1 MVMRFDS
8 LRLPDSSFA
17 PFKARKLRNAKVIY
31 RPSELID
38 DASVLE
44 EYAYVI
50 PSDLERHE
58 DFEGDELTFYAERYG
73 GAGTGLHGGGV
84 RCGIGRLFQVKG
96 IGSNL
101 LRGEGTL
108 ESCFWHSHGGVTL
121 AEAVQEAAWSEVF
134 QQALPYGAARVHS
147 IILTGTD
154 CWYEGP
160 KGERSRAPRAL
171 VVRDPVIR
179 PAHFERATYFRP
191 EKGLALCSDVERV
204 RAAIF
209 SLPGLLPHSPAASPW
224 NGVATW
230 EDLIEGLHAMAH
242 RFAIQCAA
250 AQSKRLMHGA
260 LNASNIGIDGRWLD
274 FGTATSLPSH
284 ANTKS
289 YGLPPHL
296 PTLWEEQNR
305 IPGILANLSFYA
317 HKYFPGAPMFQS
329 SFVEALIFWFSRSH
343 QQALTHSYL
352 MLAGFLFVAKDGQ
365 RLQEYTQ
372 FGRALIRASRL
383 GVERRFVPGIA
394 DLGVFG
400 ESKLG
405 DILRLLCLWHD
416 DASCSR
422 RLLPFVPDLPLASE
436 LAKRYHK
443 VMQEEISLASFNGIS
458 TNAVHRAMLIC
469 ALKAGK
475 VIPHLYRNVLRP
487 TLDGM
492 MTDLSSVND
501 IELTVQRFV
510 DDIANQAKILFRPR
524 SGNEELV
531 WMSNNTYLA
540 YDLVR
545 DGWHTEAGGR
555 RGQLW
560 SLNDD
565 NVPGLFDVDKFY
577 GINVRGLLNG
587 VERGC
592 A

>member
-1 MVMRFDS
+1 MHAGS
-8 LRLPDSSFA
+8 LRLPDSSLA
-17 PFKARKLRNAKVIY
+17 PFKARKLRNAKVVY
-31 RPSELID
+31 RPSGHIG

-50 PSDLERHE
+50 PSDLECQA
-58 DFEGDELTFYAERYG
+58 DFDGEELTFYAERYG

-108 ESCFWHSHGGVTL
+108 ESCFWHAHGGVTL

-134 QQALPYGAARVHS
+134 QQALPYGAVRVHS
-147 IILTGTD
+147 IVLTGTD
-154 CWYEGP
+154 CWYEGS
-160 KGERSRAPRAL
+160 KGERLRAPRAL
-171 VVRDPVIR
+171 LVRDPVIR

-191 EKGLALCSDVERV
+191 EQGVALCPDVERV

-209 SLPGLLPHSPAASPW
+209 RLPSLLPHPPGDAPREGA
-224 NGVATW
+224 GTW
-230 EDLIEGLHAMAH
+230 ERLVEGLHAMAH

-305 IPGILANLSFYA
+305 IAGILANLSFYV
-317 HKYFPGAPMFQS
+317 HKYFPGAPTFQP
-329 SFVEALIFWFSRSH
+329 SFIDALTSWFSRSH
-343 QQALTHSYL
+343 EQALTHSYL
-352 MLAGFLFVAKDGQ
+352 MLAGFLHVAKDGP

-372 FGRALIRASRL
+372 LGRLLMRASRL
-383 GVERRFVPGIA
+383 GVERRFVPGVA
-394 DLGVFG
+394 DLGLFG

-405 DILRLLCLWHD
+405 NILRLLCLWHD
-416 DASCSR
+416 DSSCPQ
-422 RLLPFVPDLPLASE
+422 RLLPFVSDLPLASE
-436 LAKRYHK
+436 LAKRYHR
-443 VMQEEISLASFNGIS
+443 VMQEEISLASLHGICA
-458 TNAVHRAMLIC
+458 NAVHRAMLIC

-475 VIPHLYRNVLRP
+475 VAPHLYRNVLRP

-492 MTDLSSVND
+492 MNTFDSMRDIDL
-501 IELTVQRFV
+501 IVQRFV
-510 DDIANQAKILFRPR
+510 DDAANQSKILYRPR

-531 WMSNNTYLA
+531 WKSNETYLA
-540 YDLVR
+540 YDMVR
-545 DGWHTEAGGR
+545 DGWHTGVEGSGER
-555 RGQLW
+555 FW
-560 SLNDD
+560 SINDG
-565 NVPGLFDVDKFY
+565 NVPGLSDANKFY
-577 GINVRGLLNG
+577 GVDVRALLAG
-587 VERGC
+587 MDR
-592 A
+592 